1 MATIHQ
7 IRLILKSVLAVDSA
21 SITAPISQYLL
32 KRWGSVKKTFT
43 SGNIAVAEGAI
54 TAGLKFYAG
63 YPITPSSEIMEY
75 LAEKLPKLG
84 GVVIQMEDEIASIN
98 AVVGASW
105 AGVKAMTATS
115 GPGFS
120 LIAEAMG
127 LAVITET
134 PIVVVNVMRAGP
146 STGVPT
152 KTSQSDV
159 LQARWLAHGDYI
171 IPCYAPWS
179 VQEAYDLTIKA
190 FNTAELLRTPVV
202 LLSDAVIAH
211 LWEPLTIYDEGEV
224 TIINRKVPKTE
235 EKVLPYKPDP
245 DLVPPMPVFGR
256 GFKTLVESLI
266 HDERGYYAPRDD
278 SYKALLMR
286 LHLKILKRLDYIFD
300 YEAYYCDE
308 ECEYAVVSYGST
320 ARVAYLATLEL
331 RKRGYKV
338 CMLRLKTLWPLD
350 TERLRKACRAS
361 KIIVVE
367 NNIGKIY
374 MDIDRIYRDRE
385 VYSAPL
391 LSLELPS
398 LREAVEVVSTW
409 L

>member
-1 MATIHQ
+1 M
-7 IRLILKSVLAVDSA
+7 R
-21 SITAPISQYLL
+21 
-32 KRWGSVKKTFT
+32 KTFT
-43 SGNIAVAEGAI
+43 SGNIAIAEGAI

-98 AVVGASW
+98 ATIGASW
-105 AGVKAMTATS
+105 TGVKSMTATS

-120 LIAEAMG
+120 LMAEAIG

-134 PIVVVNVMRAGP
+134 PLVIVNVMRAGP

-202 LLSDAVIAH
+202 VLSDAVIAH
-211 LWEPLTIYDEGEV
+211 LWEPLIIYDQGEV
-224 TIINRKVPKTE
+224 DIISRKIPRTGE
-235 EKVLPYKPDP
+235 RILPYKPDP
-245 DLVPPMPVFGR
+245 DLVPPMPIFGK
-256 GFKTLVESLI
+256 GFKVLVESLV
-266 HDERGYYAPRDD
+266 HDERGYYVPRDEN
-278 SYKALLMR
+278 YRALVTR
-286 LHLKILKRLDYIFD
+286 LHMKILKRLDYIFE
-300 YEAYYCDE
+300 YETYYCDE
-308 ECEYAVVSYGST
+308 ECEYMLISYGST
-320 ARVAYLATLEL
+320 ARVVYIAMLEL
-331 RKRGYKV
+331 RRHGYRV

-350 TERLRKACRAS
+350 REKLVKSCRAK
-361 KIIVVE
+361 KIIVLE
-367 NNIGKIY
+367 NNMGKIY
-374 MDIDRIYRDRE
+374 MDMERVFKDQE
-385 VYSAPL
+385 VYLAPL

-398 LREAVEVVSTW
+398 VKEILEVINVW

>member
-1 MATIHQ
+1 M
-7 IRLILKSVLAVDSA
+7 
-21 SITAPISQYLL
+21 
-32 KRWGSVKKTFT
+32 KKTFT

-75 LAEKLPKLG
+75 LAEKLPRLG

-98 AVVGASW
+98 AIIGASW
-105 AGVKAMTATS
+105 AGVKSMTATS

-120 LIAEAMG
+120 LMAEAIG

-171 IPCYAPWS
+171 VPCYVPWS

-190 FNTAELLRTPVV
+190 FNTAELLRTPVIV
-202 LLSDAVIAH
+202 LSDAVIAH
-211 LWEPLTIYDEGEV
+211 LWEPLVIYDEGEV
-224 TIINRKVPKTE
+224 PIINRKIPKTG
-235 EKVLPYKPDP
+235 EKVIPYKPDP
-245 DLVPPMPVFGR
+245 DLIPPMPIFGR
-256 GFKTLVESLI
+256 GFKAIVESLV
-266 HDERGYYAPRDD
+266 HDERGYYAPRDE
-278 SYKALLMR
+278 SYKSLVSR
-286 LHLKILKRLDYIFD
+286 LHIKILKRLDYVFD
-300 YEAYYCDE
+300 YETYYCSN
-308 ECEYAVVSYGST
+308 ECEYMLVSYGST
-320 ARVAYLATLEL
+320 ARIAYVAMLEL
-331 RKRGYKV
+331 RKRGFKV

-350 TERLRKACRAS
+350 SEKISKSCNAS
-361 KIIVVE
+361 RIIVLE
-367 NNIGKIY
+367 NNMGKVY
-374 MDIDRIYRDRE
+374 MDIERIFKDRE
-385 VYSAPL
+385 VYPAPL

-398 LREAVEVVSTW
+398 LREVIEVINTW